1 MKFENVQS
9 LLAQNQQAMIEAE
22 ATLTQLHREVEADDD
37 ASINAAELELAVD
50 CLYEAARHIACVRR
64 RINARGG
71 A

>member
-22 ATLTQLHREVEADDD
+22 ATLTQLHREVEEDDD
-37 ASINAAELELAVD
+37 ASLNAAELELAID
-50 CLYEAARHIACVRR
+50 GLYDVARHIASVRR
-64 RINARGG
+64 RLNARGG